1 MEHTYPRFALSS
13 CQTNLSIQA
22 SSAFTTPEITA
33 SSTSISEQYSGT
45 STTGSSCALTN
56 YSNSGHGT
64 LQHTSSGGPSPSTQ
78 CPSNCQSPC
87 ASPQTAIK
95 RKRSTNPQ
103 ADENFIRAL
112 DAVRYGGIGFCKAAR
127 MYGVNNRTLWL
138 EYKKRGY
145 PNNRPSLKS
154 RVKQE
159 VNSSPPPAPPAQPMN
174 SQSPTPMGPPT
185 TPHSTHNT
193 HSTHT
198 MLTSHSPHTMLSG
211 YIDSRHTDYAL
222 PSTTMPINLHGVN
235 YNSMW
240 TESYPESYL
249 YRWAWEVL
257 LPFLLPFS
265 LSPSLL
271 LSFSPYPVSHVK
283 LNVTL
288 LSVASKRRWKITIS
302 LKSENVLDI
311 FPPNYTHL

>member
-33 SSTSISEQYSGT
+33 SSTISDQYSSGT

-56 YSNSGHGT
+56 YPNSSHGT
-64 LQHTSSGGPSPSTQ
+64 LQHASSGGSGPSPSTQ

-127 MYGVNNRTLWL
+127 MFGVNNRTLWL

-235 YNSMW
+235 YNAM
-240 TESYPESYL
+240 
-249 YRWAWEVL
+249 
-257 LPFLLPFS
+257 
-265 LSPSLL
+265 
-271 LSFSPYPVSHVK
+271 
-283 LNVTL
+283 
-288 LSVASKRRWKITIS
+288 
-302 LKSENVLDI
+302 
-311 FPPNYTHL
+311 